1 MIEAFGMRDKLAKFE
16 RTPEDKSLRLGYC
29 PIFDIKGQDR
39 FNNVDK
45 ENIIDGVRNHPQIIR
60 MKFSDVGR
68 AFTPYYDP
76 Y

>member
-1 MIEAFGMRDKLAKFE
+1 
-16 RTPEDKSLRLGYC
+16 LRLGYC
-29 PIFDIKGQDR
+29 PVFDIKGQDK
-39 FNNVDK
+39 FNTSDR